1 MRALKDRIAEAMSR
15 NPHLSQADIARACG
29 VKTPSV
35 ADWINGKTKTLK
47 ADSARLGAKLF
58 GCDQNWL
65 ATGVGLPHW
74 GDEKASTPPA
84 SDGVSGKA
92 QSVSHLGHMI
102 EPTTIKWESIMS
114 TKPLPALFKAVI
126 EDDAMAPEFPRGCL
140 VTFSTEEGEPRARDA
155 VLVSDAE
162 GGLHFREYQVGRGK
176 RWKAVAIN
184 SGYQALDSEEDG
196 LQVVAIS
203 MGRWGRRG

>member
-1 MRALKDRIAEAMSR
+1 MRALKDRIAEAMR
-15 NPHLSQADIARACG
+15 RHPHLSQADIARACG

-35 ADWINGKTKTLK
+35 SGWINGDTKSLK
-47 ADSARLGAKLF
+47 PEPARLGAQLF

-65 ATGVGLPHW
+65 ATGVGLPNW
-74 GDEKASTPPA
+74 VEPGAASAPTA
-84 SDGVSGKA
+84 NGGARLA
-92 QSVSHLGHMI
+92 QSVSQLGPMI
-102 EPTTIKWESIMS
+102 EPTTIKWESIMLS
-114 TKPLPALFKAVI
+114 RPLPALFKVVI
-126 EDDAMAPEFPRGCL
+126 EDDAMAPEFPRGCV
-140 VTFSTEEGEPRARDA
+140 VTFSTDEGEPRARDA
-155 VLVSDAE
+155 VLVSDTE

-196 LQVVAIS
+196 LHVVAIS